1 MVPAASARGGDRI
14 AAGILRESAGSL
26 GQNPGF
32 ARIRT
37 VIPSVLLLGVALSWA
52 LTVAMRRYAIRS
64 ELLDR
69 PNDRSSHAV
78 PTPRGGG
85 LAIVASFLLLT
96 LALHWIVPLPAPLRA
111 SLLGS
116 AALVAW
122 VGWLDDRHTLA
133 ARWRFFAHVVA
144 AAWSVWLMDGIP
156 PVPAFG
162 HHLDLG
168 WLGTGLAVTYLVWMT
183 NLFNFMDGI
192 DGIAGIEAVT
202 VAAGGAA
209 CWWLATGSPLWALPL
224 LLAAAVGGFLLLN
237 FPPAKIFM
245 GDVGSGFIGMVLGVL
260 SLWTAQQATQ
270 VYWAWFILIGCFMV
284 DATTTL
290 LRRVRR
296 GERFY
301 EAHRSH
307 AYQYASRRH
316 GSHQAVSLAVGA
328 INLLWL
334 LPLAVAV
341 ATNRLDGLVG
351 VLIAYA
357 PLVGLAYRYKAGD
370 RAAQAA

>member
-1 MVPAASARGGDRI
+1 MRLDHFTALWL
-14 AAGILRESAGSL
+14 AGLAGSW
-26 GQNPGF
+26 
-32 ARIRT
+32 
-37 VIPSVLLLGVALSWA
+37 LLTGWV
-52 LTVAMRRYAIRS
+52 RRLAVRAS
-64 ELLDR
+64 LLDH
-69 PNDRSSHAV
+69 PNERSSHAV

-85 LAIVASFLLLT
+85 LAIVASLLVLIA
-96 LALHWIVPLPAPLRA
+96 ALHCIEPLPTPMLA

-133 ARWRFFAHVVA
+133 ARWRFLAHVIA
-144 AAWSVWLMDGIP
+144 AVWSVWLMHGIP
-156 PVPAFG
+156 AVPAFG
-162 HHLDLG
+162 HHFDLG
-168 WLGTGLAVTYLVWMT
+168 WMGTGLAVAYLVWMT

-209 CWWLATGSPLWALPL
+209 CWWLATSTPLWALPL
-224 LLAAAVGGFLLLN
+224 MLTAAVGGFLVLN
-237 FPPAKIFM
+237 YPPAKIFM

-290 LRRVRR
+290 LRRVSR

-316 GSHQAVSLAVGA
+316 GSHKVVSLAVGL

-334 LPLAVAV
+334 LPLALAV
-341 ATNRLDGLVG
+341 TTRRLDGLAG
-351 VLIAYA
+351 TLIAYA
-357 PLVGLAYRYKAGD
+357 PLVWLAYRYKAGD